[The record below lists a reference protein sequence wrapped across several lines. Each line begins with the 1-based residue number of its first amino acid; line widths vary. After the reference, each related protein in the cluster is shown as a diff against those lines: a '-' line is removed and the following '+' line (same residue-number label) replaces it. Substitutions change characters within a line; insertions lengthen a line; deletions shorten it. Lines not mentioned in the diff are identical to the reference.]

1 MRRITSKVSTLN
13 ETYMCG
19 IFNSVEKKLKRCIT
33 IQDEIYVKKCFTLFG
48 RAADDP
54 QPLEKLS

>member
-1 MRRITSKVSTLN
+1 
-13 ETYMCG
+13 MCG

-48 RAADDP
+48 RATDDP